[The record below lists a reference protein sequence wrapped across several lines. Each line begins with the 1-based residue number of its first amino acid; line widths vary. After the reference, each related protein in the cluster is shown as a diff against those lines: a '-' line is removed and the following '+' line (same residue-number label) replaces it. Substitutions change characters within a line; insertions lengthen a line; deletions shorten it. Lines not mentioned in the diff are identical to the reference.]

1 MNQSATKMRI
11 LFFNADPK
19 SHPDWLRLLRA
30 SLPDAEVRLWQPGDD
45 AAADYA
51 LVWQQPPELL
61 QTPRGLKAVF
71 NLGAGVDA
79 ILKQALPP
87 EVPLIRI
94 DDGAM
99 AIQMAEYV
107 TYGVLHYF
115 RQFDRFAQQ
124 AVEQHWRRLPPRDK
138 SQFKIGILGLGVLG
152 SRIAKA
158 LTHFEFPVQGWT
170 RSPRQLQDVQMF
182 HGEAGLKQILA
193 SSNLV
198 VCSLPLTGETRG
210 LLNRNTLAQLP
221 PHSYVI
227 NVARGAHI
235 VQDDLLAS
243 IRSGHLAGAM
253 LDVFDQEPLPPE
265 HPFWHQPGI
274 IVTPHISA
282 KTVYAES
289 VRQITQKIAALERGE
304 SVAGLVDRSR
314 GY

>member
-1 MNQSATKMRI
+1 MTQSATNMRI
-11 LFFNADPK
+11 LFFSADPK
-19 SHPDWLRLLRA
+19 SHADWLRLLHA
-30 SLPDAEVRLWQPGDD
+30 ALPDADIRLWQSGDD

-51 LVWQQPPELL
+51 LVWQPPPELL

-71 NLGAGVDA
+71 NLGAGVDFV
-79 ILKQALPP
+79 LKQALPP
-87 EVPLIRI
+87 DVSLIRI

-115 RQFDRFAQQ
+115 RQFDRYAQQ
-124 AVEQHWRRLPPRDK
+124 AADRRWSPLPPRDK
-138 SQFKIGILGLGVLG
+138 SQFKIGMLGLGVLG

-170 RSPRQLQDVQMF
+170 RSPRQIPDIQTF
-182 HGEAGLKQILA
+182 HGAAGLRQLLA
-193 SSNLV
+193 SSNLI

-210 LLNRNTLAQLP
+210 LLNRSTLEQLP
-221 PHSYVI
+221 PQSYVI
-227 NVARGAHI
+227 NIARGGHI
-235 VQDDLLAS
+235 VQDDLLAA

-253 LDVFDQEPLPPE
+253 LDVFEQEPLPPE
-265 HPFWHQPGI
+265 HPFWREPGI

-282 KTVYAES
+282 KTVFAEG